1 MYTSERANAFG
12 VARRLAAF
20 VLAFL
25 LCAGVLGAQVPAQ
38 AYAAEGNAASEQGSP
53 AVRGTDTFQIG
64 GDAFECATVSG
75 LGGSTLYADV
85 AVNDNAAHDLE
96 YKYDNATDTFGVVQL
111 NKKASYVAACSGSLT
126 LNFYSKKSTERQ
138 DASPLLSANVYAVC
152 MQVDGETMSVEDS
165 MIGIRTAQES
175 EATRA
180 IEAPAQIVRGD
191 NTYVLKNQV
200 VSNKVTPTLKDG
212 VLYVSYQKVDSSEAV
227 SGSVVYVDE
236 QGNELKSESIVF
248 NKYAQQDVALPESFT
263 VNDKVYTPKAATST
277 ITLSAEN
284 PVQRVYCIAQ
294 AEADKTTLDVT
305 INYVDENGT
314 ALMSDKVNVAAGGY
328 KYAPAT
334 AFSQANDGSVVRY
347 TLVGATDESGNEYN
361 AEQAKTL
368 SLSNR
373 GAQEYTL
380 KYQTEVNELTYT
392 VNFALVSAGNGGN
405 TNVSVATQQTA
416 KVSSEQSANISLP
429 ETIEQDGVTYTRFG
443 SDSSLTYTWA
453 DLQAGR
459 MLSDTVYYVA
469 SDVVMPQAY
478 SVNVR
483 YVDAVSGNQ
492 IGGETLTCQPNG
504 EALSIA
510 SPASVTY
517 EGAEYQ
523 RLSGQDAAIT
533 HRFYAPYRTYT
544 VYYAQPGAMA
554 QGDTTVVRTEIV
566 DGGIR
571 YYTIASDGTVSA
583 SGTDADGGITGGLV
597 ATTPYTSVATTT
609 EGADGVA
616 ANTQTDVTAPSG
628 DTAYSERI
636 SDDETPLSASAESES
651 SQPNFGLI
659 AAGVVALIAIAAAI
673 AVVFARRKANG
684 SNNVKGA

>member
-1 MYTSERANAFG
+1 MYTSKRANAFG

-20 VLAFL
+20 ALAFL
-25 LCAGVLGAQVPAQ
+25 LCAQAPAQV
-38 AYAAEGNAASEQGSP
+38 YAADGSAASEQGSL
-53 AVRGTDTFQIG
+53 AVRGIDTFQIG

-75 LGGSTLYADV
+75 LGGNTLYADV
-85 AVNDNAAHDLE
+85 TVNDSAAHDLE

-126 LNFYSKKSTERQ
+126 LSFYSEKSTERQ
-138 DASPLLSANVYAVC
+138 GASALLSANVYAVC

-165 MIGIRTAQES
+165 MIGIRTAQAS
-175 EATRA
+175 EATLA
-180 IEAPAQIVRGD
+180 IQAPTQIVRGD
-191 NTYVLKNQV
+191 STYVLKNQV
-200 VSNKVTPTLKDG
+200 VGNKVTPTLKDG

-236 QGNELKSESIVF
+236 QGNELKSESIVL
-248 NKYAQQDVALPESFT
+248 NKYAQQDVALPENFT
-263 VNDKVYTPKAATST
+263 VNGKVYTPKAATST
-277 ITLSAEN
+277 ITLTAEN

-305 INYVDENGT
+305 INYVSENGT
-314 ALMSDKVNVAAGGY
+314 ALMTDKVNVAAGGY

-334 AFSQANDGSVVRY
+334 AFSQANDGSVMRY
-347 TLVGATDESGNEYN
+347 TLVGAEDSLGNKYT

-373 GAQEYTL
+373 GAQAYTL
-380 KYQTEVNELTYT
+380 EYQPEINELTYT

-416 KVSSEQSANISLP
+416 KVSSTQDAAIALP

-469 SDVVMPQAY
+469 SDVVTPQAY
-478 SVNVR
+478 NVNVR

-504 EALSIA
+504 EALSIT

-523 RLSGQDAAIT
+523 RLNGQDAAIT

-554 QGDTTVVRTEIV
+554 QGDTTVVRTEVV
-566 DGGIR
+566 DGGVR

-583 SGTDADGGITGGLV
+583 SGTGAASTTTGGLV
-597 ATTPYTSVATTT
+597 AATPYTSVATTT
-609 EGADGVA
+609 QGADGTS

-628 DTAYSERI
+628 DTAYSERL
-636 SDDETPLSASAESES
+636 SEDETPLSASAEGES
-651 SQPNFGLI
+651 GQPNFGLI
-659 AAGVVALIAIAAAI
+659 AAGVAALFAIAAGI

-684 SNNVKGA
+684 SNDVKGA